1 MSEQHSIDYLLSV
14 NIEPSYTNLRRLEL
28 ILYRNMNYLKRLTG
42 REDVAGAVDTLQKL
56 IMWLRMAQITL
67 HAFQLA
73 AGPIGW
79 AYFATTAVG
88 LAFTTGDMLLGMG
101 E

>member
-1 MSEQHSIDYLLSV
+1 MSEQHSIDYLLTV

-42 REDVAGAVDTLQKL
+42 REDVAGAVSMLQNL
-56 IMWLRMAQITL
+56 IMWLRMAQIAL
-67 HAFQLA
+67 RAFQMA
-73 AGPIGW
+73 SGPVGW
-79 AYFATTAVG
+79 AYFATTAIG